1 MMKNFIKIC
10 AALLIIAN
18 FFYAQQLSKKMGSHV
33 NGERYKGSYKNGLKD
48 GLFIEYIPNGTKVIE
63 GNYKEDVKNGS
74 WEYFFETGS
83 KDMKGSFKNGLQ
95 DGEWNYWYPNG
106 DLYYKGKLV
115 VENAKAE

>member
-48 GLFIEYIPNGTKVIE
+48 GF
-63 GNYKEDVKNGS
+63 
-74 WEYFFETGS
+74 
-83 KDMKGSFKNGLQ
+83 
-95 DGEWNYWYPNG
+95 GEWIHPDG
-106 DLYYKGKLV
+106 CLLYTSPSPRDGLLSRMPSS
-115 VENAKAE
+115 A